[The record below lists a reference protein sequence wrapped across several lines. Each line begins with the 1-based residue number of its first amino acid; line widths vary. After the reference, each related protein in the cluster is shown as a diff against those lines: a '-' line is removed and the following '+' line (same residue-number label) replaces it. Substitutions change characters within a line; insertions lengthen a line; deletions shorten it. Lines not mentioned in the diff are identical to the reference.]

1 MLSNVRTT
9 TYFTTVQQLKNTREK
24 IITEVSRDAQVDSNS
39 NSNQE
44 ETRIDLSV
52 PK

>member
-1 MLSNVRTT
+1 M
-9 TYFTTVQQLKNTREK
+9 KNTREK
-24 IITEVSRDAQVDSNS
+24 IITEVSRDAQVDQQL